1 MRKLFV
7 LLFFLML
14 VIAAVY
20 PFNYRDNEYIN
31 ALEQTLEK
39 VSVFEHQKCVR
50 IDSLKRLNFVTFS
63 PYVINKKIFEEYKSY
78 NYDNALY
85 FAKEMESEANRLN
98 NEDYIIESTIARAFV
113 YLSGGLFKESYDL
126 LDALPNRYSSLPDD
140 YYFTFARLLWDMAD
154 YAGEE
159 TAGLYDMQAAECI
172 LHIVAHK
179 LPSDSSQY
187 WYYLAALD
195 LRQQNYQ
202 RAAARFHE
210 ALLDSKITDH
220 DRAVYESSMAFA
232 YYQMADPEQA
242 FCHYVK
248 AAIYD
253 VCSCTHE
260 TTALRMVAQILY
272 EQGYTDLAER
282 YIRIAMN
289 DATLYNARHRQ
300 VAIAQILPIIEQ
312 KQAQTKDTYQI
323 VAIILLC
330 VLFILLVICVVAI
343 ISLHR
348 RNITVRHSRQTIDEM
363 NANLLVANRL
373 KEEMISTFIVGN
385 SQYIANVEQYQK
397 RIQENVTQRRY
408 AELMTIPKNVDAHLR
423 RIVLNKQL
431 DETLLKLYPTFVQ
444 DFNNLLRPD
453 EQFILKPD
461 EILNTQMRIFAL
473 IRLGIKENDTIAEIL
488 GCSVNTVYTYKTRT
502 ILRSDLDADAFY
514 LALMRIAAFI

>member
-7 LLFFLML
+7 LLPFLML

-31 ALEQTLEK
+31 ALEQTLDQAPSFELEK
-39 VSVFEHQKCVR
+39 RNR
-50 IDSLKRLNFVTFS
+50 IDSLEQSVFTTIY
-63 PYVINKKIFEEYKSY
+63 PYHTYHRIFEESKSY
-78 NYDNALY
+78 NYDKAHYYTNL
-85 FAKEMESEANRLN
+85 MMLEAQRLQN
-98 NEDYIIESTIARAFV
+98 DTCYIEATIANAFV

-126 LDALPNRYSSLPDD
+126 LDGLQHRYSSLPDN

-154 YAGEE
+154 YASGDQ
-159 TAGLYDMQAAECI
+159 AIQYDEQAASNIFLI
-172 LHIVAHK
+172 LNHLTPA
-179 LPSDSSQY
+179 DSAQY
-187 WYYLAALD
+187 WYLLATLD
-195 LRQQNYQ
+195 LRQQNFQ
-202 RAAARFHE
+202 RAVARFNE
-210 ALLDSKITDH
+210 ALSDSKITDH

-232 YYQMADPEQA
+232 YYQMADPQQA

-323 VAIILLC
+323 VAIILLS

-363 NANLLVANRL
+363 NTNLLIANRL
-373 KEEMISTFIVGN
+373 KEEMISTFVVGN

-397 RIQENVTQRRY
+397 RIQEGVVQRRY
-408 AELMTIPKNVDAHLR
+408 SELMTIPKNVDAHLR
-423 RIVLNKQL
+423 RIVLNKKL

-444 DFNNLLRPD
+444 DFNNLLRPN
-453 EQFILKPD
+453 ERYVLKPG
-461 EILNTQMRIFAL
+461 ELLNTQMRIFAL

-502 ILRSDLDADAFY
+502 ILRSDLDADDFY